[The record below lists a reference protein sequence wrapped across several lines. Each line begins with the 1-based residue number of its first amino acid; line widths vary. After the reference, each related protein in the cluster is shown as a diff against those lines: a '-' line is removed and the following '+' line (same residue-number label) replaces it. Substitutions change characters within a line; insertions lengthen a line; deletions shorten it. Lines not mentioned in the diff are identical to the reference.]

1 MTLTEKSEFSKEEL
15 EANNKAYLLR
25 LELYKSYGY
34 DNEKERLFII
44 NSAEPFG
51 GKVLEAG
58 TGKGHLAL
66 EIAKKGHELVTYDV
80 DDTNQ
85 RYARMNVA
93 SAGLSAKVKFL
104 IKSKE
109 KLSFQDKSFDTVFC
123 VNTLHH
129 LQNSAVV
136 LDELLRVL
144 SGSGV
149 LILSDFTQKAFDV
162 MDVIHKNDGNVHEV
176 IGWNMDKAAEYL
188 KNKGCIITETADE
201 YQRVYIIRKGENDN
215 SGGKR

>member
-66 EIAKKGHELVTYDV
+66 EIAKKGHELITYDV
-80 DDTNQ
+80 DDANQ
-85 RYARMNVA
+85 RYARMNIA
-93 SAGLSAKVKFL
+93 SAGLSKKVRFL
-104 IKSKE
+104 IENKE
-109 KLSFQDKSFDTVFC
+109 KLSFKSGSFNAVFC

-129 LQNSAVV
+129 LRNSAVV

-144 SGSGV
+144 SDNGV
-149 LILSDFTQKAFDV
+149 FILSDFTKKAFDV

-176 IGWNMDKAAEYL
+176 IGWSMDEAAEYL